1 MARHCYGYNTGI
13 HHAYH
18 SLLHD
23 NDMFRYLACFVCTTS
38 SRFFMSVFGIMI
50 LKEIYKQVTISFY
63 LILLSMIIQ
72 KRILLQ
78 FIINASS

>member
-1 MARHCYGYNTGI
+1 MWPGIVMVIMQEFTMLITVCYMTY
-13 HHAYH
+13 
-18 SLLHD
+18 
-23 NDMFRYLACFVCTTS
+23 RYLACFVCTTS
-38 SRFFMSVFGIMI
+38 SRFFMRVFGIMI